1 MKKLNKQRLKRTL
14 FGIYGNDGL
23 VFKIVLYL
31 LLIGI
36 SFIFLYPLL
45 RMLASSFMNL
55 EDLIDPTSI
64 WIPKHFNLQNY
75 VKSWYT
81 LNAIPRLWDS
91 LIVTLSPTI
100 CIIVS
105 SSLIGYGFAKFT
117 FPFKRILMG
126 ILVGMFLVPTILL
139 AIPTYVIFRE
149 IHLLNSLKAF
159 NVPALLG
166 FGLRQTIFILIFY
179 QFFRQIPNELIEA
192 AEVDGANTVRIFLT
206 IAIPLSLPAFL
217 ICFLYSFVW
226 YWNETSLATMYFGE
240 KYTTLP
246 MAVENFRA
254 TYELLYPS
262 GSVGLG
268 AAHNIFNQGVLFA
281 GIIISIIPLLIIY
294 FVAQKWFIEGV
305 DRSGIAG
312 M

>member
-1 MKKLNKQRLKRTL
+1 MQRLKRIL

-23 VFKIVLYL
+23 IFKIILYM

-45 RMLASSFMNL
+45 RMLTSSFMNL

-64 WIPKHFNLQNY
+64 WIPKHFTFQNY

-81 LNAIPRLWDS
+81 LNAIPRLLDS
-91 LIVTLSPTI
+91 LIVTLAPTA
-100 CIIVS
+100 CIIIS
-105 SSLIGYGFAKFT
+105 SSLIGYGFAKFS
-117 FPFKRILMG
+117 FPFKKLLMG
-126 ILVGMFLVPTILL
+126 ILISMFLVPTILL

-159 NVPALLG
+159 TVPALLG

-192 AEVDGANTVRIFLT
+192 AEVDGANTLRIFFT
-206 IAIPLSLPAFL
+206 ISIPLSLPAFL

-226 YWNETSLATMYFGE
+226 YWNETSLAMMYFGE

-268 AAHNIFNQGVLFA
+268 AAHNIFNQGVHFA
-281 GIIISIIPLLIIY
+281 GVIISIIPLLIIY
-294 FVAQKWFIEGV
+294 FIAQKWFIEGV